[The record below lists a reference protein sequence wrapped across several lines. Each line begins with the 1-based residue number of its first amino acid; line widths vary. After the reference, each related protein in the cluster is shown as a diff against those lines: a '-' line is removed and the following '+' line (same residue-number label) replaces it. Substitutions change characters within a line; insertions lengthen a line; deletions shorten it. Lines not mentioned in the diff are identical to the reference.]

1 MVVANI
7 EPQEMDGILPG
18 GLTWHWTQGEG
29 LEVYRGDCH
38 ILSVVW
44 NKGRIRMEHYDYDW
58 DCDWDCGAITME
70 QKFMLG
76 RVATQI
82 MDMEQPVVKEMWRI
96 AAPYAR
102 MTLADTARKTTQA
115 EFDDFFYDGNPVYY
129 KTLTDCINLVRTQMG
144 MQGEGWDEAFS
155 LYSNVYTYADEV
167 EQCII
172 ETLRPY
178 FAFEFVV
185 KEPDEDD

>member
-1 MVVANI
+1 MTPSASI
-7 EPQEMDGILPG
+7 EPKEMDGILPG

-29 LEVYRGDCH
+29 LDVYRGDFH

-44 NKGRIRMEHYDYDW
+44 NKGRVRMEHYD
-58 DCDWDCGAITME
+58 CGVITME

-82 MDMEQPVVKEMWRI
+82 MDIEQPVVKEIWRI
-96 AAPYAR
+96 VAPYAR
-102 MTLADTARKTTQA
+102 MTLADNARKTTQS
-115 EFDDFFYDGNPVYY
+115 EFADFFCDSNPVYY

-185 KEPDEDD
+185 KEPDEYD